1 MRVPGAVQSVERA
14 AAILR
19 LLAQESEP
27 LTLAQITEA
36 LGLAKPTAH
45 GLLRTLQ
52 DVGFVE
58 QDHASGPY
66 RVASEVFRLG
76 WTRLDQNELRALAL
90 NWTDALAARTGESA
104 RVAAFRGGRAEVAH
118 HVFRADGG
126 TQVLVTGSEVPL
138 HASALGKVLLA
149 YDPGAARTLAGR
161 SLPALT
167 NRTVVDSTALNSELA
182 AIRDVG
188 WAGAV
193 GEVEPDVAG
202 IAAPV
207 RDRGG
212 YVVASVGIEG
222 TIDRVCDDRLR
233 PRPALVTQVVRA
245 GRSISRALGHGRDA

>member
-1 MRVPGAVQSVERA
+1 MPGAVQSVERA

-19 LLAQESEP
+19 LLAEESEP
-27 LTLAQITEA
+27 LALAQIADA
-36 LGLAKPTAH
+36 LGLAKGTAH
-45 GLLRTLQ
+45 GILRTLQ

-58 QDHASGPY
+58 QDHTGGPY

-76 WTRLDQNELRALAL
+76 WTRLDQNELRARAL

-104 RVAAFRGGRAEVAH
+104 RVAAFHAGRAEVAH
-118 HVFRADGG
+118 HVFRAGGG

-149 YDPGAARTLAGR
+149 YDPGAARTLVR
-161 SLPALT
+161 RPLPALT
-167 NRTVVDSTALNSELA
+167 HRTVVDRTVLNRELA
-182 AIRDVG
+182 AIRDIG

-193 GEVEPDVAG
+193 GEVDPAVAG

-212 YVVASVGIEG
+212 YVVAAVGIEG
-222 TIDRVCDDRLR
+222 EIDRICDDRLR
-233 PRPALVTQVVRA
+233 PRTALISHVVRA
-245 GRSISRALGHGRDA
+245 GRSISRELGHGRDE